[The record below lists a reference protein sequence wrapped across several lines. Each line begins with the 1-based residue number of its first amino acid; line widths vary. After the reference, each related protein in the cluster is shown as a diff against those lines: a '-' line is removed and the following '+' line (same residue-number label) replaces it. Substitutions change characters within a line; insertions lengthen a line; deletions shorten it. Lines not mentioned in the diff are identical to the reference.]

1 MLIRLRVLFISLFL
15 VGSTVFAQEKAPTI
29 TIGLLPGANPEA
41 TQKQSFIFAEKLQAK
56 IKVPIQIFIS
66 KNYKGLVDAVKS
78 KKVDFALFSA
88 LTYVIAEKQVPVK
101 VLLKKTWSGPFY
113 YSALVVDA
121 NSKIK
126 SVKDLKNKKIMFV
139 DENST
144 SGFLYPQVY
153 LRKNKI
159 LDKDFK
165 SVEFSGN
172 HAASVEALEQKKV
185 DAIAVFSDPE
195 KSKTGAWTQF
205 IKDKSKK
212 MKAIW
217 VSEPIPND
225 PIVVRQ
231 EFYDQNPKLT
241 HEIMFS
247 MIDIQN
253 ESSPKLLLNDVLG
266 HGDLM
271 PATSKQ
277 YDPVREMYTLFEANL
292 KL

>member
-1 MLIRLRVLFISLFL
+1 MLIKLCTALAGFLL
-15 VGSTVFAQEKAPTI
+15 VGQFVFAQEKASTI
-29 TIGLLPGANPEA
+29 TIGLLPGGKPEA
-41 TQKQSFIFAEKLQAK
+41 TQKQSFLFAEKLQAK
-56 IKVPIQIFIS
+56 IKIPIQIFIS
-66 KNYKGLVDAVKS
+66 KDYKGLVDAVKT

-88 LTYVIAEKQVPVK
+88 LTYVIAEKQTPVK
-101 VLLKKTWSGPFY
+101 VLLKKTWGGPFY
-113 YSALVVDA
+113 YSALVVNA

-126 SVKDLKNKKIMFV
+126 SVKDLKNKKMMFV

-144 SGFLYPQVY
+144 SGFLYPKVY

-159 LDKDFK
+159 SDGDFK
-165 SVEFSGN
+165 SIEFSGN
-172 HAASVEALEQKKV
+172 HAASVEALEQNKV
-185 DAIAVFSDPE
+185 DVIAVFSDAE
-195 KSKTGAWTQF
+195 KLKTGAWTQF
-205 IKDKSKK
+205 SKDKTKK

-241 HEIMFS
+241 HEIMFN

-253 ESSPKLLLNDVLG
+253 ESAEKLVLNDVLG

-277 YDPVREMYTLFEANL
+277 YDPVREMYSIFEMNL